1 MTQATPTQ
9 ELVAKDLHGYEWKF
23 KHIFRGN
30 TFVQSQVYFV
40 NQCHVSCSVSGKVQ
54 SLFHLNILL

>member
-9 ELVAKDLHGYEWKF
+9 ELVAKDLHGFEWKF

-30 TFVQSQVYFV
+30 TVVQSQVYFV
-40 NQCHVSCSVSGKVQ
+40 NQCYVSFSVTGRSP